1 VLPGQ
6 DHGAFWAAPDLLANM
21 VVDAVTVARR

>member
-6 DHGAFWAAPDLLANM
+6 DHGAFWAAPAVLADM
-21 VVDAVTVARR
+21 IVDAVTVARL